1 MKVVPD
7 SNLIVALV
15 LTLPYTSASKRKM
28 QQWQEQ
34 NVELVVPALWSY
46 EVVWTIRKAIVLRGL
61 STEKALAALQY
72 ILSLRIQEVPPTPA
86 LHQLALEWAVRLNQI
101 VAYDAAYLALAES
114 VGAEFWTADQRLADA
129 ARKSGASWV
138 HYIEET

>member
-15 LTLPYTSASKRKM
+15 LTLPYTSASRRKM

-129 ARKSGASWV
+129 AINSGASWV